1 LILSIILIHS
11 CKKKEE
17 VPVLRPTKTIGI
29 STTSVTS
36 ITQITA
42 RSGGDINT
50 NSLTGISVT
59 ARGVCWSTSANP
71 TITLATKTSDGGGY
85 GHFSSSITGLTP
97 NTTYFVRAYAT
108 NNISSGT
115 IYGNEEVFTTTST
128 TNGIVLSTTGITAIT
143 GTTAISGGYI
153 TSYGGTLVTAR
164 GVCWS
169 TSANPTITLAT
180 KTSDGTG
187 LGEFS
192 SSITG
197 LLTNST
203 YYVRAYATNSIG
215 TAYGNEWI
223 LKTYTG
229 TVTDIDLNVYNTV
242 TIGSQVWMA
251 ENLKTTKYNDGTA
264 IPNVTVDAE
273 WGALITGAYSDYGNN
288 PANSNTYGRLYN
300 WYAVDNNASTEVA
313 SNGGKNVCPTN
324 WHVPTDAEWTT
335 LTTYL
340 GGDSV
345 AGGKL
350 KETDTTHWLSP
361 NTGATNESGFTAL
374 PGDAR
379 DHDGSYYKVG
389 LSGYW
394 WSSEETFTT
403 NAWSRFLYYDYTY
416 VSRYDSGKRYGF
428 SVRCIKDN

>member
-1 LILSIILIHS
+1 M
-11 CKKKEE
+11 C
-17 VPVLRPTKTIGI
+17 
-29 STTSVTS
+29 
-36 ITQITA
+36 
-42 RSGGDINT
+42 GGDIST
-50 NSLTGISVT
+50 NGPTGVSVS
-59 ARGVCWSTSANP
+59 AHGVCWSTSANP
-71 TITLATKTSDGGGY
+71 TIALSTKTSDGGAY
-85 GHFSSSITGLTP
+85 GHFSSYITGLTP
-97 NTTYFVRAYAT
+97 NTTYFVRAYVT
-108 NNISSGT
+108 NSSGT
-115 IYGNEEVFTTTST
+115 IYGNEEVFTTTPA
-128 TNGIVLSTTGITAIT
+128 TNGIIISTTGITAIT

-153 TSYGGTLVTAR
+153 TIYGGTLVTAR

-169 TSANPTITLAT
+169 TSANPTIALAT
-180 KTSDGTG
+180 KTSDGSGT
-187 LGEFS
+187 GEFS

-197 LLTNST
+197 LLTNSI

-215 TAYGNEWI
+215 TTYGNEWM

-242 TIGSQVWMA
+242 TIGTQVWMA

-264 IPNVTVDAE
+264 ITSVTSDAE
-273 WGALITGAYSDYGNN
+273 WGALIIGAYSDYGNN
-288 PANSNTYGRLYN
+288 PANSNAYGRLYN

-350 KETDTTHWLSP
+350 KENGTIHWLNP
-361 NTGATNESGFTAL
+361 NTGATNESGFTAV
-374 PGDAR
+374 PGGVR
-379 DHDGSYYKVG
+379 NHDGSYYEVG

-394 WSSEETFTT
+394 WSSEVT
-403 NAWSRFLYYDYTY
+403 SRILYYDYTY
-416 VSRYDSGKRYGF
+416 VSRGSGGKGNGF

>member
-1 LILSIILIHS
+1 
-11 CKKKEE
+11 
-17 VPVLRPTKTIGI
+17 
-29 STTSVTS
+29 
-36 ITQITA
+36 
-42 RSGGDINT
+42 
-50 NSLTGISVT
+50 
-59 ARGVCWSTSANP
+59 
-71 TITLATKTSDGGGY
+71 
-85 GHFSSSITGLTP
+85 
-97 NTTYFVRAYAT
+97 
-108 NNISSGT
+108 
-115 IYGNEEVFTTTST
+115 
-128 TNGIVLSTTGITAIT
+128 
-143 GTTAISGGYI
+143 
-153 TSYGGTLVTAR
+153 
-164 GVCWS
+164 
-169 TSANPTITLAT
+169 
-180 KTSDGTG
+180 
-187 LGEFS
+187 
-192 SSITG
+192 
-197 LLTNST
+197 
-203 YYVRAYATNSIG
+203 VRAYATNSIG